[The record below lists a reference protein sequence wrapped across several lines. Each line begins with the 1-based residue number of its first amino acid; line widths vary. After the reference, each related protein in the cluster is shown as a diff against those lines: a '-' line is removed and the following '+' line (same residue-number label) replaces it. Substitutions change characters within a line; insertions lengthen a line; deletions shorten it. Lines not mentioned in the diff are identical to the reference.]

1 MDDLTASD
9 YHILR
14 RVLFAGPHLDNRGG
28 ISAVLN
34 SYRDNLPEFHMLATN
49 SLRGTVPGLVN
60 FVRTL
65 AGVAVLRARGY
76 RILDVH
82 GTTGKSWRRKS
93 LLIRW
98 AKMLGYKIVF
108 HIHSGEFRKFTEEKG
123 EDSLLP
129 VFQRCDRVV
138 FLTEK
143 WKEYADRVFALG
155 NSSVLNNM
163 VDTPA
168 VRRAPAR
175 HEPGAV
181 LQFVY
186 AGWFLRE
193 KGVFDLL
200 DVLAEHAGYFRGRAR
215 IALCGR
221 VNEDEVKAFIAA
233 HDIADIADFRGWVD
247 GEAKDR
253 MFCGSDVMLLPSYF
267 EGLPICLLEAMTYGM
282 PVVATRVGGIPEI
295 VDDGVNGR
303 LITPGDRD
311 ALFEAMRYYI
321 ENRGEIARHGDE
333 GRRRSQAFSPERIVG
348 EFMRIISDL

>member
-9 YHILR
+9 NQILG

-34 SYRDNLPEFHMLATN
+34 SYRDNLPEFRMLATN

-65 AGVAVLRARGY
+65 AGIAVLRAGGY

-82 GTTGKSWRRKS
+82 GSTGKSWRRKS

-98 AKMLGYKIVF
+98 AKLLGYKIVF
-108 HIHSGEFRKFTEEKG
+108 HIHSGEFRKFTEEMG
-123 EDSLLP
+123 ADRLLP
-129 VFQRCDRVV
+129 VLQRCDRVV
-138 FLTEK
+138 FLTDK
-143 WKEYADRVFALG
+143 WKEYADRMFALG
-155 NSSVLNNM
+155 NSSVLSNM

-168 VRRAPAR
+168 VRRAPVR

-181 LQFVY
+181 LHFVY

-200 DVLAEHAGYFRGRAR
+200 DVLAGHAGYFRGRAR
-215 IALCGR
+215 VALCGR
-221 VNEDEVKAFIAA
+221 CNEKEVKDFIAA
-233 HDIADIADFRGWVD
+233 HGIADIADFRGWVE
-247 GEAKDR
+247 GETKDR
-253 MFCGSDVMLLPSYF
+253 TLCESDVMLLPSYF
-267 EGLPICLLEAMTYGM
+267 EGLPMCLLEAMSYGM
-282 PVVATRVGGIPEI
+282 PVVTTRVGGIPEI

-311 ALFEAMRYYI
+311 ALFDAMRYYM
-321 ENRGEIARHGDE
+321 ENRGEIARHGEE
-333 GRRRSQAFSPERIVG
+333 GRRRLLAFSPKRIVG
-348 EFMRIISDL
+348 EFMQIIRGL